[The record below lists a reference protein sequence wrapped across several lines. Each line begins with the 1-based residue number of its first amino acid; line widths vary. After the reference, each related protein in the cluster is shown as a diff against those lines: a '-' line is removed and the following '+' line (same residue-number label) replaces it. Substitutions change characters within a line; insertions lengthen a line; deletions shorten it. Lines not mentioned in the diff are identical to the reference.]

1 MTKDEA
7 LDKALEAA
15 YLAGFNAS
23 GEGYNGEYPFR
34 DHGAHPEQDAGW
46 IKNRDSELN
55 AIKQARSAPVQPV
68 EVDAEGENM
77 AVRSFLMLYGQPG
90 LTVGKMKKH
99 MDMSG
104 HSCCPVW
111 VYAEPDGAHLT
122 KAGAQLWIRHL
133 FALEATQPA
142 AQPAPVQE
150 QVLGFDV
157 VLDDAL
163 PPNTMK
169 FVQPAP
175 VQPVARVIDDGT
187 PEGATEWI
195 PYVSRVEPLKTGDLL
210 YTTPPA
216 AQPAPVP
223 LTDGVNVPLTILEAA
238 EASLGS
244 FCSDHGWS
252 DKDMQNM
259 DNLSAYIAQHKAAHG
274 IK

>member
-1 MTKDEA
+1 MTEDKA
-7 LDKALEAA
+7 LDKALEALEQYTNVVTSVNDPNSWETVVDGGKPA
-15 YLAGFNAS
+15 
-23 GEGYNGEYPFR
+23 R
-34 DHGAHPEQDAGW
+34 DA
-46 IKNRDSELN
+46 IT
-55 AIKQARSAPVQPV
+55 AIKQARSAPLQEPV

-142 AQPAPVQE
+142 AQPAPV
-150 QVLGFDV
+150 
-157 VLDDAL
+157 
-163 PPNTMK
+163 
-169 FVQPAP
+169 
-175 VQPVARVIDDGT
+175 
-187 PEGATEWI
+187 
-195 PYVSRVEPLKTGDLL
+195 
-210 YTTPPA
+210 
-216 AQPAPVP
+216 P

>member
-104 HSCCPVW
+104 HSCCPAW
-111 VYAEPDGAHLT
+111 VYTEPDGAHLT

-133 FALEATQPA
+133 FALE
-142 AQPAPVQE
+142 
-150 QVLGFDV
+150 
-157 VLDDAL
+157 
-163 PPNTMK
+163 
-169 FVQPAP
+169 
-175 VQPVARVIDDGT
+175 
-187 PEGATEWI
+187 
-195 PYVSRVEPLKTGDLL
+195 S
-210 YTTPPA
+210 TPPA
-216 AQPAPVP
+216 AQRQWVG
-223 LTDGVNVPLTILEAA
+223 LTQQERKDIWREAIGWGDPSHDDIGLMIA
-238 EASLGS
+238 IEAKL
-244 FCSDHGWS
+244 
-252 DKDMQNM
+252 KEKNT
-259 DNLSAYIAQHKAAHG
+259 
-274 IK
+274 